1 MNLMDEELKE
11 VGLKCDGAVED
22 RQLLLEEMD
31 VLQRHHLV
39 ADKFISGLSAENTR
53 WEHCHLENCL
63 KFIGVY
69 FQL

>member
-11 VGLKCDGAVED
+11 VGLRCDGAVED

-53 WEHCHLENCL
+53 
-63 KFIGVY
+63 
-69 FQL
+69 